1 MLTTEELK
9 DELEKLVEEATPQL
23 QRQNG
28 IASNKTDGNYHRLK
42 NRSKMQKSISSNAVL
57 ESDSESSTP
66 QHCANR
72 SNRPLSEVIQTQ
84 SVAATPLEEDINSQT
99 WIKRRTVH
107 ESMSYYSLCFPSPP
121 NRSKSGSE
129 SSTTSIDNNGAG
141 HQSLNRFIP
150 SSFDRSLSEFDE
162 DLENLQ
168 LIGNIRPNDD
178 KSLSPEEST
187 PSPLIELDDQN
198 HNIMTIS
205 SPVETRPKSSGYNSS
220 LTLYTPSVESRGI
233 PHSVSHSSGYQSFI
247 DDGMYEHREY
257 AGALQHTAIVPRRIT
272 GRQTKDLM
280 ELKNLSAR
288 LSEQIQSQIAE
299 NGNPLPVLRLS
310 KDNRARSWDRASSRR
325 ESYLSSRGN
334 MTPGCENTKISWQ
347 PNINVI
353 KEVVVP
359 GSPASRKW
367 SYSPAKAK
375 LHQHHWQLC
384 MYIFGGKE
392 QGITGVYKQPMTVW
406 KFLCL
411 SFIRFIAYY
420 SIIVCICICRSK
432 QTFNKFFI
440 LFY

>member
-1 MLTTEELK
+1 M
-9 DELEKLVEEATPQL
+9 EEATPQV
-23 QRQNG
+23 QRHTS
-28 IASNKTDGNYHRLK
+28 IESNTSDGSYHRLK

-84 SVAATPLEEDINSQT
+84 SVAVSPEDDINSQT
-99 WIKRRTVH
+99 WIKRRSVH
-107 ESMSYYSLCFPSPP
+107 ESMSYYSLCFPTP

-129 SSTTSIDNNGAG
+129 SSTTSMGNNDSVNQ
-141 HQSLNRFIP
+141 QSNRLIP
-150 SSFDRSLSEFDE
+150 SNFDRSLSEFDE

-168 LIGNIRPNDD
+168 LIGNIRPIESSE
-178 KSLSPEEST
+178 KSLSPEDIAST
-187 PSPLIELDDQN
+187 PLIELDDQN
-198 HNIMTIS
+198 QNIMTIS
-205 SPVETRPKSSGYNSS
+205 SPVEGRPKSSGYNSS

-233 PHSVSHSSGYQSFI
+233 PHSVSHSSGYHSFTDETMYDHRDFAGTLQQSVVI
-247 DDGMYEHREY
+247 
-257 AGALQHTAIVPRRIT
+257 PRRLS
-272 GRQTKDLM
+272 GRHPKELM
-280 ELKNLSAR
+280 EMKHLSAR

-299 NGNPLPVLRLS
+299 NGNPVATMKLV
-310 KDNRARSWDRASSRR
+310 KEGRARSWDRSVRR
-325 ESYLSSRGN
+325 EAYMSSRGN
-334 MTPGCENTKISWQ
+334 NTPGENMKISWQ

-367 SYSPAKAK
+367 SYSPAKTK

-406 KFLCL
+406 KFY
-411 SFIRFIAYY
+411 I
-420 SIIVCICICRSK
+420 
-432 QTFNKFFI
+432 
-440 LFY
+440 